1 MAQLEL
7 RPTLLDRDAYPS
19 LYRAA
24 LSFDEPASASEDR
37 PGSDTQNDPP
47 GAEPGRQRAV
57 ARALA
62 LALAAGAAAGAPAVA
77 APGDPLDRSD
87 FAPAYA
93 EEFAAPA
100 NPAAFLKTYPDL
112 RTNYYFGHTQRSG
125 PLSAQFT
132 SRTYPGIRNVMVDA
146 LYCPGALSPRVE
158 GGHLMLEA
166 HRLEEPLRATCGNGK
181 RDFAS
186 AMISTLGRF
195 AQVYGYYEIRARLP
209 AQSGTWPAFWL
220 LPTAKTP
227 QNKGRLAE
235 IDVFEHYGGTR
246 TVLSGGTKPV
256 VIDRVGRPF
265 STVHYLENGVEK
277 RATNAQAQSQPSA
290 PRLDLKQFHTFG
302 VLWTPREFVFYVNE
316 RETFRT
322 LNVGVDDPHYIVV
335 NLDVSPNGGDVADDL
350 RAALEVDWIR
360 AWRTERPELSPPPAA
375 QRGSPAP
382 RGASPPP

>member
-1 MAQLEL
+1 MAEL
-7 RPTLLDRDAYPS
+7 
-19 LYRAA
+19 
-24 LSFDEPASASEDR
+24 
-37 PGSDTQNDPP
+37 DTGQ
-47 GAEPGRQRAV
+47 GRRRAV
-57 ARALA
+57 AGA
-62 LALAAGAAAGAPAVA
+62 LALAASAMTAGPTAVA
-77 APGDPLDRSD
+77 AGDPLDRSGL
-87 FAPAYA
+87 APAYA

-100 NPAAFLKTYPDL
+100 DPVAFLKAYPDL

-146 LYCPGALSPRVE
+146 LYCPGARSPRVE
-158 GGHLMLEA
+158 GGHLVLEA
-166 HRLEEPLRATCGNGK
+166 HRLEEPLRATCGNGQ

-186 AMISTLGRF
+186 AMVSTQKHF

-227 QNKGRLAE
+227 QNRGRLAE

-256 VIDRVGRPF
+256 VIDRIGRPF

-277 RATNAQAQSQPSA
+277 RATNAQAQSQPPA
-290 PRLDLKQFHTFG
+290 PRLDLRQFHTFG
-302 VLWTPREFVFYVNE
+302 VLWTSEEFVFYIDE

-322 LNVGVDDPHYIVV
+322 PNVGVDDPHYIVV

-350 RAALEVDWIR
+350 RAVLEVDWIR
-360 AWRTERPELSPPPAA
+360 AWRLKETK
-375 QRGSPAP
+375 
-382 RGASPPP
+382 